1 MALKKEIT
9 GTIKSLL
16 EKNPQGLS
24 ITDIVRSADINR
36 NTAGRYLENL
46 LVSGQVEMR
55 RFGMTKIYK
64 ISQRVPLSA
73 VLSISSEL
81 VVQLDGFLRI
91 VFVNEPFC
99 AFLGTDS
106 KNLVGKN
113 IEYTPVAL
121 VLDEL
126 FVGFIERIREA
137 IAGQEWSG
145 EIVFRSK
152 GNIAFCRIAP
162 TVFEDGRKGV
172 SIILEDITRRKQ
184 DEWALRE
191 SEATARA
198 LMNSPTD
205 TVILMDT
212 NGIILD
218 LNATAA
224 VKFKKYGDNLI
235 GTLADSLLPGEVA
248 KSRRL
253 LTSQVL
259 EKKQIVRYAD
269 ERDGRWYDTVAYPI
283 IVDGEVTRIAMIA
296 RDITDRKKA
305 EDALRESEE
314 RYRLLVDISPDAVLI
329 HSGGKITFLNP
340 AAIAMLGAKDSREIL
355 GKNVLEFIHPDFQGT
370 VRKNIE
376 KDLDGEKTPPVEL
389 HMLRLDGTTIIAE
402 GRGVKTTFNG
412 KPAIQVA
419 LRDITGRKR
428 MEEKLRESENKYRSF
443 IDRANDGICVV
454 QDDVIKMCNKRA
466 AEFWGDSI
474 ENMVGKVF
482 TDFIHPDI
490 RCDVIDRYHR
500 RIAGEKLP
508 SIYETVLMRK
518 DGGMF
523 SAEVNGS
530 IISYEGKPANLVI
543 IRDISDRKKAED
555 VLRGTKIFGDSN
567 RRHSEDPGTGPIG
580 NKGSF
585 RPHHAILQVVVMRVA
600 RFLSYEDE
608 IAKIPVGYLISL
620 KGADGDGRDK
630 TGHRPVI
637 RLNRLPRL
645 TGMLNRGIRRE
656 MSS

>member
-9 GTIKSLL
+9 GKIKALL
-16 EKNPQGLS
+16 EKNPQGMS

-99 AFLGTDS
+99 SFLGTDS

-121 VLDEL
+121 ILDEL

-172 SIILEDITRRKQ
+172 SVILEDITRRKQ

-205 TVILMDT
+205 TVILMDAH
-212 NGIILD
+212 GIILD

-224 VKFKKYGDNLI
+224 VKFKKYGDSLI
-235 GTLADSLLPGEVA
+235 GTLADSLLPAEVA
-248 KSRRL
+248 RSRRL
-253 LTSQVL
+253 LTSQVI
-259 EKKQIVRYAD
+259 EKQQIVRYAD

-283 IVDGEVTRIAMIA
+283 IVDGEVTRVAMIA

-329 HSGGKITFLNP
+329 HSGGKITYLNP
-340 AAIAMLGAKDSREIL
+340 AALAMLGAKGPDEIL
-355 GKNVLEFIHPDFQGT
+355 GKNILELIHPDSRDT

-376 KDLDGEKTPPVEL
+376 KDLDGEKTPAIEL
-389 HMLRLDGTTIIAE
+389 HMLRLNGTTIVAE
-402 GRGVKTTFNG
+402 GRGVKTTFKG

-419 LRDITGRKR
+419 IRDVTERKR
-428 MEEKLRESENKYRSF
+428 MEEQLRESENTHRSM
-443 IDRANDGICVV
+443 IDQANDGICVV
-454 QDDVIKMCNKRA
+454 QDDVIKMCNRRA
-466 AEFWGDSI
+466 SEFMGDSI
-474 ENMVGKVF
+474 ENMMGKVF

-490 RCDVIDRYHR
+490 RCDVIDRYNR
-500 RIAGEKLP
+500 RIAGEKFP

-518 DGGMF
+518 DGGIF

-530 IISYEGKPANLVI
+530 IISYKGKPANLVI

-555 VLRGTKIFGDSN
+555 VLRGTKIFG
-567 RRHSEDPGTGPIG
+567 
-580 NKGSF
+580 K
-585 RPHHAILQVVVMRVA
+585 
-600 RFLSYEDE
+600 
-608 IAKIPVGYLISL
+608 
-620 KGADGDGRDK
+620 
-630 TGHRPVI
+630 
-637 RLNRLPRL
+637 
-645 TGMLNRGIRRE
+645 
-656 MSS
+656 

>member
-9 GTIKSLL
+9 GKIKALL

-24 ITDIVRSADINR
+24 ITEIVRSADINR

-99 AFLGTDS
+99 MFLGTDS

-121 VLDEL
+121 ILDEL

-152 GNIAFCRIAP
+152 GIIAFCRIAP

-212 NGIILD
+212 HGIILD

-235 GTLADSLLPGEVA
+235 GKLADSLIPHEIA

-259 EKKQIVRYAD
+259 EKQQIVRYAD

-314 RYRLLVDISPDAVLI
+314 RYRLLVDISPDAVFI
-329 HSGGKITFLNP
+329 HSGGKITYLNP
-340 AAIAMLGAKDSREIL
+340 AALAMLGAQGPDEML
-355 GKNVLEFIHPDFQGT
+355 GKNILELIHPDSRDT

-376 KDLDGEKTPPVEL
+376 KDLDGEKTPPIEL
-389 HMLRLDGTTIIAE
+389 NMLRLDGTTIVTE

-419 LRDITGRKR
+419 IRDVTERKR
-428 MEEKLRESENKYRSF
+428 MEEQLRESENTYRSM
-443 IDRANDGICVV
+443 IDQANDGICVV
-454 QDDVIKMCNKRA
+454 QDDVIKMCNRRA
-466 AEFWGDSI
+466 SEFWGDSI
-474 ENMVGKVF
+474 ENMIGKVF

-490 RCDVIDRYHR
+490 RYDVIDRYNR

-518 DGGMF
+518 DGGIF

-555 VLRGTKIFGDSN
+555 VLRG
-567 RRHSEDPGTGPIG
+567 R
-580 NKGSF
+580 
-585 RPHHAILQVVVMRVA
+585 
-600 RFLSYEDE
+600 
-608 IAKIPVGYLISL
+608 
-620 KGADGDGRDK
+620 
-630 TGHRPVI
+630 
-637 RLNRLPRL
+637 
-645 TGMLNRGIRRE
+645 
-656 MSS
+656 